1 MNLLNNMTML
11 QGLGTG
17 NILKPAGLG
26 ASLPGAGGQQ
36 GLLGFLNLIM
46 QSQGATQD
54 IGDLA
59 ARIAQLLKTNPN
71 DQAGLE
77 KLVSAFSPEATP
89 ELAAKIAETLKAM
102 NLQAPQ
108 PAKPLLIS
116 DLSALQQE
124 GSPEMRA
131 ADILASNPL
140 ADLLNQLQP
149 GSGDTGLLMQQLL
162 AADAGLDDNILAALQ
177 AKFAEL
183 KLQKGEI
190 GKDALVAFKADITA
204 FLQDKGFDAATVQRY
219 LAALAKTL
227 RSQAPEQ
234 AGMPA
239 MPGQNEAPVAADPAP
254 VAKAA
259 KAQAQAPQA
268 PTMAT
273 AQQAAPQAQTQA
285 PAAKAAATSNLA
297 IVNALNSG
305 DAGYTGDFSQQ
316 GGFPQNASGEA
327 HSLIKHADAPQQG
340 FVNYMSAAR
349 GHASPTVQM
358 VGLQIQRNAAAK
370 IDTFTMQ
377 LDPADLGRLDIS
389 LKFDA
394 DGGVKAHL
402 VAERPETL
410 ALLQRDSSHLEK
422 ILQQSGLDVDS
433 GSLSFDLRDQ
443 GRQAHEREANNSN
456 NASDDFAAHMDGTAE
471 TKAMAA
477 RIAVETYGYITQNSV
492 NIMV

>member
-1 MNLLNNMTML
+1 MTMM

-17 NILKPAGLG
+17 NILKSIGPG
-26 ASLPGAGGQQ
+26 ASAPGTGGQQ

-46 QSQGATQD
+46 QGQGSTQN

-59 ARIAQLLKTNPN
+59 ARIAQLLKANPN

-77 KLVSAFSPEATP
+77 KLVSSFSPNATP
-89 ELAAKIAETLKAM
+89 ELSAKIAEALKAM
-102 NLQAPQ
+102 GQQASQ
-108 PAKPLLIS
+108 PVKPLLIS
-116 DLSALQQE
+116 DMTALQQE
-124 GSPEMRA
+124 GSPEMQA
-131 ADILASNPL
+131 ADILGSNQL

-149 GSGDTGLLMQQLL
+149 GTADSSQLMQML
-162 AADAGLDDNILAALQ
+162 ANDAGLDDNILSALQ

-183 KLQKGEI
+183 KMTNGEI
-190 GKDALVAFKADITA
+190 NKDVLVTFKADITA

-219 LAALAKTL
+219 LTALAKTL

-234 AGMPA
+234 IGLPA
-239 MPGQNEAPVAADPAP
+239 TLGEAEAPAVQDATP

-259 KAQAQAPQA
+259 KAQVQQQTAA

-273 AQQAAPQAQTQA
+273 TQQPAAQPQA

-305 DAGYTGDFSQQ
+305 DAGFTGDFSHQ
-316 GGFPQNASGEA
+316 GSFSQNASGDGTA
-327 HSLIKHADAPQQG
+327 AFIKHADMPQQG
-340 FVNYMSAAR
+340 FINYMSAAR

-377 LDPADLGRLDIS
+377 LDPAELGRLDIS

-422 ILQQSGLDVDS
+422 ILAQSGLDVDS

-443 GRQAHEREANNSN
+443 GRQAQEREAHNDAKSD
-456 NASDDFAAHMDGTAE
+456 DDFAGHLDGTAG
-471 TKAMAA
+471 TRTMAA
-477 RIAVETYGYITQNSV
+477 RIAVESYGYITQNSV